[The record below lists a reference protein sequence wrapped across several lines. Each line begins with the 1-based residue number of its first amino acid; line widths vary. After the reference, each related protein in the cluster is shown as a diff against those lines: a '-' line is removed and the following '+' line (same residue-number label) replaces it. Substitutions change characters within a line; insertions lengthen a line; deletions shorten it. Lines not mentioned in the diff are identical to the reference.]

1 MSDQHSD
8 PQDPQGAADGFG
20 DDQQEQPTTLTEE
33 EVLAKMAEQSDSEQ
47 PDDDAASV
55 EEPVEGTAEP
65 DVAQQLA
72 ERTEDL
78 QRVTAE
84 YANFRRRTERDRA
97 AVVDAAKA
105 SVVAEL
111 LAVVDDLELA
121 EKHGDLQGPLKA
133 VNDKIRATF
142 TKFGV
147 IEFGAEGDEFDP
159 ERHEAVQ
166 DTSTD
171 ETKVI
176 GTVLRSG
183 WAMGDRLIRTAMV
196 IIADPA

>member
-121 EKHGDLQGPLKA
+121 KKHGDLQGPLKA

-142 TKFGV
+142 TKLDV

-166 DTSTD
+166 DTSTG

>member
-55 EEPVEGTAEP
+55 EEPIEGTVEP

-97 AVVDAAKA
+97 AVMDAAKA

-142 TKFGV
+142 TKLDV

-166 DTSTD
+166 DTSTG